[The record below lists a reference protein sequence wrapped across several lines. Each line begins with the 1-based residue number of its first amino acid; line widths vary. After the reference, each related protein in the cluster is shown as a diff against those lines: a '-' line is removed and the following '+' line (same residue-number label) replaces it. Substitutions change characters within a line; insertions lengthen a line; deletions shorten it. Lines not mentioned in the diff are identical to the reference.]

1 MDNRIKVE
9 REIVMTGDVPG
20 VLQSLFSS
28 HKVLQDV
35 LVGGYVD
42 RDGDP
47 PTFRIHSKIVF
58 LETNNGYIKLD
69 SSVAGGID
77 VSDSL
82 LLEVSPDLTEDPS
95 IEPMY
100 ARMGRFC
107 FGENLEL
114 EYLSVK
120 LFTNKSSGGDV
131 LVAMQFELAHG
142 NRLLLDAD
150 WTFGITFSAEG
161 ATDEWRDRIK
171 SRYPDLV
178 ELCWRRD

>member
-1 MDNRIKVE
+1 MGNRIEVGS
-9 REIVMTGDVPG
+9 EIVTTSGVPMF
-20 VLQSLFSS
+20 LQGLFSS

-42 RDGDP
+42 RDDDP
-47 PTFRIHSKIVF
+47 PSFQIHPKIVF

-69 SSVAGGID
+69 SSIAGGIT
-77 VSDSL
+77 VSGSL
-82 LLEVSPDLTEDPS
+82 FPVVSSDLAEESS

-100 ARMGRFC
+100 ARMGRLC
-107 FGENLEL
+107 FGENQEL
-114 EYLSVK
+114 EYLSVM
-120 LFTNKSSGGDV
+120 LFIDSSSGVDV

-161 ATDEWRDRIK
+161 ATDEWRDRIN
-171 SRYPDLV
+171 SRYPNLV